1 VKLYVL
7 DTDHLSLQ
15 QRGHPQLLSRLN
27 QTPPDEI
34 AITVITAEEQL
45 RGRLAQIRS
54 AKSDAEL
61 LTAYRQLRET
71 VYWLSRFRIL
81 DFDDHAKQL
90 FHNLL
95 QQKLRIGTQDLRI
108 AAVALSLS
116 ATLITRNWN
125 HFGQVSG
132 LNLEDWT
139 K

>member
-1 VKLYVL
+1 MTLYVL

-15 QRGHPQLLSRLN
+15 QRGQ
-27 QTPPDEI
+27 
-34 AITVITAEEQL
+34 
-45 RGRLAQIRS
+45 
-54 AKSDAEL
+54 
-61 LTAYRQLRET
+61 
-71 VYWLSRFRIL
+71 
-81 DFDDHAKQL
+81 AKQL

-108 AAVALSLS
+108 AAVVLSLS